1 MNWPVE
7 CVVIIPCLNEGATI
21 SRLVQS
27 VRAQL
32 PHVIV
37 VDDGSTDATAT
48 LAKTAGAEVIRHGQ
62 TRGKGAALN
71 SGWKRAL
78 ELGFAWALTLDGDGQ
93 HAPEDIPLFL
103 SVAEQSAPDLV
114 VGNRMT
120 DTRCMPWLRL
130 HVNRWMSRRLS
141 QATGRSL
148 PDSQCGF
155 RLMRLEPWSAL
166 ALETTH
172 FEIESEVLLA
182 FAAAGFAIQ
191 FVPVKVIYKNEC
203 SKIHPL
209 RDTLRWFHWWRRVR
223 RHPSQKAILPKPA
236 CVPPA

>member
-1 MNWPVE
+1 MNWPIE
-7 CVVIIPCLNEGATI
+7 CVVIIPCLNEGPTI
-21 SRLVQS
+21 LPLVEA

-32 PHVIV
+32 PQVIV
-37 VDDGSTDATAT
+37 VDDGSTDETAT
-48 LAKTAGAEVIRHGQ
+48 LAKNAGAEVISHTQ

-71 SGWKRAL
+71 TGWKRAL
-78 ELGFAWALTLDGDGQ
+78 ELGFAWALMLDGDAQ
-93 HAPEDIPLFL
+93 HAPEDIPAFL
-103 SVAEQSAPDLV
+103 AAAEQSAADLV

-120 DTRCMPWLRL
+120 DTGPMPWLRL
-130 HVNRWMSRRLS
+130 QVNRWMSRRLS
-141 QATGRSL
+141 KATGLSL

-155 RLMRLEPWSAL
+155 RLMRLDPWSRL
-166 ALETTH
+166 PIETTH

-182 FAAAGFAIQ
+182 FAAAGYSIQ

-223 RHPSQKAILPKPA
+223 RQPPQKNILAKPA